1 VYNDFSSSLLFLR
14 EVPVQFDELRIS
26 RINPRD
32 PKALYH
38 LVVTDLCGERYHRQF
53 EDLNLSHIQAF
64 IAISSVEGLNY
75 EQFNKLL
82 LLFEQDRVS
91 PSFFEYFLASN
102 GRVRLDALASCIA
115 HFRGFAMLC
124 FGDFRFAYKSLS
136 RCDSPAL
143 LERLVPYCR
152 STESVCDAFAR
163 RPNPALKVERISRDK
178 TWCLGYIAKL
188 IYQSEAAALSAAVR
202 EGKSDANLLKQ
213 AEFYEQLGETIRQV
227 EGQGLRNTDIYL
239 TWDYMDVYGATSMRK
254 RWEFEETA
262 NFVSELFNN
271 AQVRKLKLR
280 YFDPT
285 QSQCSYRIDKGL
297 VEALMLKRA
306 RCTVYMVQESDT
318 MGKDSELASTLAQ
331 GKPVIA
337 YVPRIEDVEGHAT
350 KLRKYPLDFFKL
362 RFQVLQ
368 AEGALDD
375 PKLIPQLS
383 ALDTDFLKVVNVF
396 LSEFGQYRQ
405 QQPLSLWADKDEE
418 FKRQSSSFSLVCKIL
433 STTEKFNFEKRAK
446 TLRDVHPLSLQV
458 HLETGVANGVLVVR
472 SVDECAEILY
482 RLLTNSLHFSID
494 QDDSQGCTLL
504 KEKISQ
510 SPFRAVTKYEKMANS
525 FWNFYLDPGSKL

>member
-1 VYNDFSSSLLFLR
+1 
-14 EVPVQFDELRIS
+14 
-26 RINPRD
+26 
-32 PKALYH
+32 
-38 LVVTDLCGERYHRQF
+38 
-53 EDLNLSHIQAF
+53 
-64 IAISSVEGLNY
+64 
-75 EQFNKLL
+75 
-82 LLFEQDRVS
+82 
-91 PSFFEYFLASN
+91 
-102 GRVRLDALASCIA
+102 
-115 HFRGFAMLC
+115 
-124 FGDFRFAYKSLS
+124 
-136 RCDSPAL
+136 
-143 LERLVPYCR
+143 
-152 STESVCDAFAR
+152 
-163 RPNPALKVERISRDK
+163 
-178 TWCLGYIAKL
+178 
-188 IYQSEAAALSAAVR
+188 
-202 EGKSDANLLKQ
+202 
-213 AEFYEQLGETIRQV
+213 
-227 EGQGLRNTDIYL
+227 
-239 TWDYMDVYGATSMRK
+239 
-254 RWEFEETA
+254 
-262 NFVSELFNN
+262 
-271 AQVRKLKLR
+271 
-280 YFDPT
+280 
-285 QSQCSYRIDKGL
+285 
-297 VEALMLKRA
+297 
-306 RCTVYMVQESDT
+306 